1 MDLDSEVVTPNSDNQ
16 GSLKPEDARGIHT
29 TEFWLTLLIVLV
41 GVLAE
46 YQDSE
51 HHWLS
56 IAAGASVILYK
67 LGRFSLKIRR
77 SKYSSDVDAVMVE
90 LALAK
95 DELHKLI
102 KEVKSNQKGNE

>member
-1 MDLDSEVVTPNSDNQ
+1 MDLDSEIVTPTSKVN
-16 GSLKPEDARGIHT
+16 LKPEDARGIQT
-29 TEFWLTLLIVLV
+29 TEFWLTLLIVV
-41 GVLAE
+41 AGVLAE

-77 SKYSSDVDAVMVE
+77 SKNSSDVDSLMFE

-95 DELHKLI
+95 DELHRLI
-102 KEVKSNQKGNE
+102 KEAKEDNKAHE